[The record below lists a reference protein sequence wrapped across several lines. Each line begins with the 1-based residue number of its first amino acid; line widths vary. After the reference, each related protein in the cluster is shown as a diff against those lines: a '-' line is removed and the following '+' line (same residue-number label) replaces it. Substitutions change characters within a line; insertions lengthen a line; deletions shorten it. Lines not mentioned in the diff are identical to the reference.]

1 MKANRAVPC
10 RRHPS
15 RVMGW
20 LRRLALAVCLMVP
33 LPGWGQAA
41 VEGPE
46 GARDVIVVGGDHYHP
61 PYEFLDDDGEPAG
74 YNVELTQAIAE
85 VMGIEV
91 RIELKPWSEV
101 RRGLEQGEIDILQG
115 MSFSEARTEQFDF
128 APPHAIVH
136 QSIFARRGAPVVE
149 VEELLVRY
157 VGLGKE
163 DVHVAG
169 HSSGNRVDGVF
180 DGDATGLKQ
189 PGKLFDGVLGLR
201 NGQAVAGDE
210 HD

>member
-1 MKANRAVPC
+1 
-10 RRHPS
+10 
-15 RVMGW
+15 MGW

-115 MSFSEARTEQFDF
+115 FADVISLAYTRYLDFQSLEKANKEIAEANRLKSTVPLDL
-128 APPHAIVH
+128 AV
-136 QSIFARRGAPVVE
+136 
-149 VEELLVRY
+149 
-157 VGLGKE
+157 
-163 DVHVAG
+163 
-169 HSSGNRVDGVF
+169 SS
-180 DGDATGLKQ
+180 
-189 PGKLFDGVLGLR
+189 
-201 NGQAVAGDE
+201 
-210 HD
+210 